1 MLDEKRKPLNSGHEI
16 STVESKT
23 LELNP
28 GHQILDRAQH
38 FDRVFWFGDFNYR
51 IDASRG
57 EVDAKLNSSV
67 GVGGSVPSVGQNAI
81 DELLELDQLRTQMR
95 DQAVFRGFEESRIV
109 FKPTYKY
116 DKASDVYDSSK
127 KQRVPAWTDRIVFK
141 AGLAGADGRE
151 NRDGGDGVESENALR
166 SQREIANRAQR
177 APLAWGLKQG
187 TKEIRADAYLSID
200 DIRTSDH
207 RPVAGHFDVVVH
219 REMREGRERRDAKKK
234 GSAVCAIM

>member
-1 MLDEKRKPLNSGHEI
+1 MLDEKRKPPNAGHQI
-16 STVESKT
+16 LTVECKT
-23 LELNP
+23 PELNP
-28 GHQILDRAQH
+28 GHQTLDLAQH

-57 EVDAKLNSSV
+57 EVDAKLNSSG
-67 GVGGSVPSVGQNAI
+67 GVGGSVASVGQGAI
-81 DELLELDQLRTQMR
+81 DELLELDQLRAQMR
-95 DQAVFRGFEESRIV
+95 DQAVFRGFEESKIM

-141 AGLAGADGRE
+141 AGDVGADGGE
-151 NRDGGDGVESENALR
+151 NREGGDDLESKNALR
-166 SQREIANRAQR
+166 SQREIANRAKR
-177 APLAWGLKQG
+177 APLGLGSKQG
-187 TKEIRADAYLSID
+187 IKEIRADAYLSID

-219 REMREGRERRDAKKK
+219 EERREGRERRDAKKK
-234 GSAVCAIM
+234 GSAVCTIM